1 MPEDELVQ
9 IELTL
14 NRFRKLVTE
23 LQKGAIHRNSFE
35 PWEIEILMDLENCP
49 VKRRRRLD
57 ILGQY
62 LRAVE
67 HQMESGSAVPM
78 RLSEFLA
85 TRTQKQRRSA
95 S

>member
-1 MPEDELVQ
+1 MPENELVQ

-23 LQKGAIHRNSFE
+23 LQRGAIHRNSFE
-35 PWEIEILMDLENCP
+35 PWEIEILMDLENCSLT
-49 VKRRRRLD
+49 RRRRLD

-67 HQMESGSAVPM
+67 RQMEGGSAVPM

-85 TRTQKQRRSA
+85 MRTRTQRRSA
-95 S
+95 T